1 MSSANH
7 TQEIAIITFGNP
19 NSGKAGILKALYQSQ
34 ATKDR
39 DFTAFDYDSIDCQ
52 GLEFTR
58 EGFSIRIH
66 DAGDA
71 KRDNVKRPCPNRGV
85 KAIMFIINVADYDQ
99 TLSEESSRNRLQA
112 DFDLFDSVANI
123 PEVKEMPIILL
134 LNQVDEFKKK
144 LGSIA
149 LRDFFPDYMDGPDYA
164 SDVGYVV
171 KKLVELSP
179 RTNSQIYAHVVDEAP
194 IKMLDFLIE
203 AVKDILEQQAV

>member
-7 TQEIAIITFGNP
+7 TKEFAIIAFGNP
-19 NSGKAGILKALYQSQ
+19 NSGKAGILKALHQSK
-34 ATKDR
+34 ATKDGN
-39 DFTAFDYDSIDCQ
+39 FTAFDYDSVDGQ
-52 GLEFTR
+52 DLEFTH
-58 EGFSIRIH
+58 EGFAIRIH
-66 DAGDA
+66 NAGDA
-71 KRDNVKRPCPNRGV
+71 KRDNVKRPCPNRDV

-123 PEVKEMPIILL
+123 PEFKEMPIILF

-149 LRDFFPDYMDGPDYA
+149 MRDFFPDYMDGPDYA

-179 RTNSQIYAHVVDEAP
+179 RTNSQIYVHVVDEAQ

>member
-7 TQEIAIITFGNP
+7 TKEFAIIAFGNP
-19 NSGKAGILKALYQSQ
+19 NSGKEGILKALYQSKE
-34 ATKDR
+34 TKGGDV
-39 DFTAFDYDSIDCQ
+39 AEFDYDSVDGQ
-52 GLEFTR
+52 DLEFTH
-58 EGFSIRIH
+58 EGFAIRIH
-66 DAGDA
+66 NAGDA
-71 KRDNVKRPCPNRGV
+71 KRDNVKRPCPNRDV

-112 DFDLFDSVANI
+112 DFDLFDSVANT
-123 PEVKEMPIILL
+123 PGFKEMPIILF

-149 LRDFFPDYMDGPDYA
+149 MRDFFPDYMDGPDYA

-179 RTNSQIYAHVVDEAP
+179 RTNSQIYVHVVDEAQ